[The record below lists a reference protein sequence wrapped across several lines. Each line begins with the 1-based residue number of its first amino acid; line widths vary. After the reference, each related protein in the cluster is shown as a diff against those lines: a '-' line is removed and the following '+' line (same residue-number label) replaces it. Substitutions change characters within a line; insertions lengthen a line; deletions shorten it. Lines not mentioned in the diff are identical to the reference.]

1 MTHVTHGNTPAEQ
14 RLNLAV
20 KAARAAGAE
29 TLRWFR
35 QATLSVEHKGDGSP
49 VTAAD
54 RAAET
59 QKAGRKTGP
68 IAQREEQ
75 RRPRSHRGR

>member
-1 MTHVTHGNTPAEQ
+1 MAKHSQVEGDE
-14 RLNLAV
+14 RLDLAV
-20 KAARAAGAE
+20 RAARAAGAE

-35 QATLSVEHKGDGSP
+35 QSSLAVDRKGDGSP

-59 QKAGRKTGP
+59 AQQAGRP
-68 IAQREEQ
+68 
-75 RRPRSHRGR
+75 